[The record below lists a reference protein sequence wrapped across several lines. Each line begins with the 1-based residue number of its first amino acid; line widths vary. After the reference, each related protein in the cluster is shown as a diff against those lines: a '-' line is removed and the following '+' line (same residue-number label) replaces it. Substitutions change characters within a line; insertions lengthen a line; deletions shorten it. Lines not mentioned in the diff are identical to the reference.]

1 MPDYIAAIP
10 LGTAAAFLTFIAAV
24 IVGAVKVLKEVFSLW
39 GKVRDLVDDLQGEPA
54 RPGVP
59 ARKGAMD
66 RLLTLENNG
75 GSSLK
80 DAIDRIERAVGDTQ
94 ASLSAHLAQSDRTE
108 AAVWAA
114 LRDNTDRVIAL
125 AKEIPPR

>member
-1 MPDYIAAIP
+1 MPDYVAAIP

-94 ASLSAHLAQSDRTE
+94 SSLSAHLAQSDRTE
-108 AAVWAA
+108 AAVWASI
-114 LRDNTDRVIAL
+114 RDNTDRVIAL